1 MQRETLRRWSGIALD
16 DDRLAQQRGGE
27 NRVTGRNIF
36 ANMIEVGRRCVISG
50 TAMNLRGRFAFAAA
64 PPIIAALTITLALGQ
79 ACAASITIVALGASN
94 TYGKGVARNEAYPAQ
109 LEAMLRAKGIDAHV
123 INAGIN
129 GDTTGGM
136 LSRLGAVPAGAR
148 VVILQPGGNDAR
160 KGQGHGAENV
170 AAITGRLAA
179 RGIKV
184 VMAPSQMLGGLPHQ
198 SDGQHLTPE
207 GYRMLA
213 ASLLPQ
219 VEASIR

>member
-1 MQRETLRRWSGIALD
+1 M
-16 DDRLAQQRGGE
+16 
-27 NRVTGRNIF
+27 
-36 ANMIEVGRRCVISG
+36 SG
-50 TAMNLRGRFAFAAA
+50 TAMNLRGRSAFAAA
-64 PPIIAALTITLALGQ
+64 SPIIAALTIIPALGP
-79 ACAASITIVALGASN
+79 ACAASITVVALGASN

-129 GDTTGGM
+129 GDTTGRM
-136 LSRLGAVPAGAR
+136 LSRLGAVPAGTKI
-148 VVILQPGGNDAR
+148 VILQPGGNDAR

-170 AAITGRLAA
+170 AAITSRLAA

-184 VMAPSQMLGGLPHQ
+184 VTVSNQTLGGLPHQ
-198 SDGQHLTPE
+198 PDGEHLTPE

>member
-1 MQRETLRRWSGIALD
+1 MQRETVHCIRIAPD
-16 DDRLAQQRGGE
+16 DDKLAQQRGGE
-27 NRVTGRNIF
+27 NRVTGRSIL
-36 ANMIEVGRRCVISG
+36 AKMTEVGRPCVVSG

-64 PPIIAALTITLALGQ
+64 PPIIAALTITLALGP
-79 ACAASITIVALGASN
+79 ARAASITIVALGASN

-123 INAGIN
+123 INAGIS

-136 LSRLGAVPAGAR
+136 LRRLGAVPAGTR

-170 AAITGRLAA
+170 AAITSRLAA

-184 VMAPSQMLGGLPHQ
+184 VTVSNQMLGGLPHQ
-198 SDGQHLTPE
+198 SDGQHLTP
-207 GYRMLA
+207 GSYRMLA